1 MIFIILILLFRFVY
15 LLVTKEEKEE
25 MGIFGAA
32 KEAAEEA
39 AENAAADAAFNE
51 GRLDQS
57 IN

>member
-1 MIFIILILLFRFVY
+1 MIFIILILLFQFVY
-15 LLVTKEEKEE
+15 LTKEEKEE

-51 GRLDQS
+51 GRLD
-57 IN
+57 

>member
-1 MIFIILILLFRFVY
+1 VY
-15 LLVTKEEKEE
+15 LTKGEKEE

-32 KEAAEEA
+32 KEA

-57 IN
+57 IK